1 MFLLC
6 ARPTTNNGHLSLHLP
21 PPISPSINL
30 QALHGD
36 LSLLPLRP
44 RGAWSAAPH
53 GARQWLR
60 RAAAHARA
68 DSAAGGSGHGGAA
81 RYYAL
86 TTAAALE
93 ALPSAALELLLRGE
107 PNDTPLPAARADM
120 FKAPAAG
127 ALDWCY
133 GRGWACCAPTARP
146 PTCGVFVLPAAA
158 LRAA

>member
-1 MFLLC
+1 M
-6 ARPTTNNGHLSLHLP
+6 AKIQVP
-21 PPISPSINL
+21 PPSL
-30 QALHGD
+30 Q
-36 LSLLPLRP
+36 P
-44 RGAWSAAPH
+44 RLV
-53 GARQWLR
+53 R
-60 RAAAHARA
+60 
-68 DSAAGGSGHGGAA
+68 AGGGAHGGGAA
-81 RYYAL
+81 RYYAI

-93 ALPSAALELLLRGE
+93 ALPSAAPELLLRGE

-158 LRAA
+158 LRVA